1 MIETRRLK
9 NVVIFFQTILSF
21 VLSRKIKYLLYIID
35 LFSIYGWV
43 SPLKDKRRIS
53 IVNAFQKVISKGR
66 KPNKIW
72 IDQGGEFCYNFFKR
86 FSRGFKK
93 FTQHTMKEK
102 LLLLRDSFG
111 H

>member
-1 MIETRRLK
+1 MIETRHLK

-21 VLSRKIKYLLYIID
+21 VLSRKIKYLLCIID
-35 LFSIYGWV
+35 LFSKYGWV

-66 KPNKIW
+66 KLNKIW

-93 FTQHTMKEK
+93 FTQHTLKEK